1 MRRESA
7 DVLRMIKASRDL
19 SPAAELDR
27 RAARA
32 TLLAGQTST
41 AHEPLLFAALLYRV
55 QSEFAAAID
64 QAQKTRRFTGHLDAD
79 VDRLLPLSEGVIRAA
94 AEHGPE
100 QLASEARKRL
110 GEEKPTATARLLA
123 YWNGDSSA
131 REDYLSR
138 ALLRPYGEILRAHSV
153 PPDRLHRQGHCPFC
167 GGAPWISSLITM
179 GDSEG
184 ALRLLI
190 CSLCGNEW
198 NFNRIC
204 CPSCH
209 EDDPAML
216 PVYQSDAHPLVRI
229 ESCETCRRY
238 VKSIDLTKD
247 ARPVPEV
254 DELLSLS
261 MDLWAID
268 EGFTRIEPGLAGI

>member
-1 MRRESA
+1 M
-7 DVLRMIKASRDL
+7 LKASRNL
-19 SPAAELDR
+19 SPAAELER

-32 TLLAGQTST
+32 EFLAGQPST

-64 QAQKTRRFTGHLDAD
+64 DAQNAREFTGRLDGD
-79 VDRLLPLSEGVIRAA
+79 VDRLLPLSDGVICAA

-100 QLASEARKRL
+100 QLAIDARKRL
-110 GEEKPTATARLLA
+110 REERPIATARLLA

-138 ALLRPYGEILRAHSV
+138 ALLRPYGEVLRAHGV
-153 PPDRLHRQGHCPFC
+153 MPDRLHHQGRCPFC
-167 GGAPWISSLITM
+167 GGGPWISSLITM

-184 ALRLLI
+184 ALRLLG
-190 CSLCGNEW
+190 CALCGNEW
-198 NFNRIC
+198 NFNRVC

-209 EDDPAML
+209 EEDPAKL

-247 ARPVPEV
+247 ARPVPEI